1 VTKTH
6 NTGTDIFLWD
16 VIPSCLSKAVFDNVC
31 TVLLNLRI
39 RRQHEVEAGKEWM
52 DRAKE
57 LSTTEENFYKAGMR
71 KILEIQHGVG

>member
-1 VTKTH
+1 MTKTH